1 MLKKKI
7 IITEIWHIKTFLQ
20 LGACLILSF
29 TVHFLCQ
36 TILSNLLLCC
46 PSHKSLKGKGKTC
59 PQYNPSCDWFFNSEQ
74 FSEKK
79 IIILWYNLILSK
91 KYYFLY
97 ISAYPLPLNLILLV
111 CKAVL
116 HFLPWKL
123 TGKLPALLHHS
134 PSAAHHL
141 SGVHCHNHG
150 DVSRCFSVRWW
161 LSRSMH
167 QSQIHICMRTWSE
180 FT

>member
-74 FSEKK
+74 FSGK
-79 IIILWYNLILSK
+79 K
-91 KYYFLY
+91 KYFMIQSDPQQKILFFVHFC
-97 ISAYPLPLNLILLV
+97 IPPASKLNSVGLQGCIAFFTLKAHRETSSSSTSQSFSCSPPQWCPLPQ
-111 CKAVL
+111 
-116 HFLPWKL
+116 PW
-123 TGKLPALLHHS
+123 G
-134 PSAAHHL
+134 
-141 SGVHCHNHG
+141 
-150 DVSRCFSVRWW
+150 CFT
-161 LSRSMH
+161 MFF
-167 QSQIHICMRTWSE
+167 CEMMTE
-180 FT
+180 